1 MSQTPPPAGCG
12 EIFLLI
18 RIAFGVLLPFLGVL
32 FLTALWIMA
41 LISLLTPGGVNLS
54 TLVFIII
61 LAAASWALGWYL
73 RREKMRG
80 GGM

>member
-1 MSQTPPPAGCG
+1 MANPPPAGCG

-18 RIAFGVLLPFLGVL
+18 RIAFEVLLPVLGVL

-41 LISLLTPGGVNLS
+41 LVSLLTTHFTLGN
-54 TLVFIII
+54 LVFIAI
-61 LAAASWALGWYL
+61 LAAASYGLGWYL